1 MNSDVPNETV
11 HEKRAL
17 LYIKQV
23 NEQLD
28 HDKPANIATLAEESD
43 WESKYFTR
51 AWKKL
56 EPKGLVERVKDGVS
70 TRLRVTDKG
79 SRYVELMLEMNEVL
93 EQ

>member
-1 MNSDVPNETV
+1 MNSDVPDETV

-28 HDKPANIATLAEESD
+28 KDKPANIATLSEESD
-43 WESKYFTR
+43 WDSKYFTR

-56 EPKGLVERVKDGVS
+56 APKGLVNKKSDGKY
-70 TRLRVTDKG
+70 TRLECTEAGKKVV
-79 SRYVELMLEMNEVL
+79 SLYLEINEVL
-93 EQ
+93 P